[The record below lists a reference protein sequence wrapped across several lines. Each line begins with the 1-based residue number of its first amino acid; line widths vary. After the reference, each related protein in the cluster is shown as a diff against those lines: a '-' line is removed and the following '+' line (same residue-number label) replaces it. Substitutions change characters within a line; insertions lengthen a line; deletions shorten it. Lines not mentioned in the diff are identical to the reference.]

1 MAYKIKLLFFSIDP
15 HWYLRKKVH
24 LFCVLLI
31 DVFYCWPNKR
41 KEKQRCEQSF
51 IVRSV
56 ISCNRV
62 IFPPQTHVSGPYPVL
77 KVLKVGYCTTY
88 SYRDSKNAISFFGS
102 EGRNAI
108 GPLHQTRSYG
118 GWDEISRCWIQ
129 NQYRGVKLYIL
140 SVRLPGKVVFVV
152 LSCASFVAFSAIE
165 MEYIPLFCKSLAW
178 FKKWTPWI

>member
-108 GPLHQTRSYG
+108 GPPVASDQIIRRVRRNITMLNSKPISWCKVIHLECQTSWQGCFRRV
-118 GWDEISRCWIQ
+118 ELCFFCCFLC
-129 NQYRGVKLYIL
+129 YRNGVHSL
-140 SVRLPGKVVFVV
+140 V
-152 LSCASFVAFSAIE
+152 LQIIGLV
-165 MEYIPLFCKSLAW
+165 
-178 FKKWTPWI
+178 

>member
-1 MAYKIKLLFFSIDP
+1 M
-15 HWYLRKKVH
+15 
-24 LFCVLLI
+24 FCVLLI
-31 DVFYCWPNKR
+31 HVFYCWPNKR

-102 EGRNAI
+102 GGRNAI
-108 GPLHQTRSYG
+108 GPLHQTWSYG